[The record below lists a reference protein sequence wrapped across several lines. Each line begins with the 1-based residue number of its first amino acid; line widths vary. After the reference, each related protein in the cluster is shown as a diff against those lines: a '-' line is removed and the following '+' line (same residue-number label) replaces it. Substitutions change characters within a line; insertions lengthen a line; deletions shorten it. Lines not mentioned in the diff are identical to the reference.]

1 MRAARELGDERVST
15 GSRPEC
21 PRAVARPIFCP
32 FLPFFVR
39 YPRTPVGLARFR
51 SALPFPNP
59 PLPWP
64 GLLRLARQRSAS
76 RARSFLLSESRSC
89 QSYFPPR
96 SPSWVAPVSPSRSA
110 VTAILQVSGGK
121 SEWSA
126 TGLAAS
132 LGRRFSPLADGC
144 IRGAAAL
151 GAAAASLSHTSGL
164 RAVHGQRR
172 RDVDILFLRV
182 HIQMAT
188 SSLLGYE

>member
-1 MRAARELGDERVST
+1 MPKHPEPRAAQRASKYWFSPRVPS
-15 GSRPEC
+15 GSL
-21 PRAVARPIFCP
+21 ALFSALFYP
-32 FLPFFVR
+32 FLSV
-39 YPRTPVGLARFR
+39 TL
-51 SALPFPNP
+51 ALPSDSLDFAPPFPSQIP
-59 PLPWP
+59 HFR
-64 GLLRLARQRSAS
+64 G
-76 RARSFLLSESRSC
+76 RACS
-89 QSYFPPR
+89 
-96 SPSWVAPVSPSRSA
+96 VSRSA
-110 VTAILQVSGGK
+110 GLAPSCSRKVDLVNLTFRRGAPPGWHRSRHLARCNGYSYKYIGGK

-144 IRGAAAL
+144 IRGVAAL

-188 SSLLGYE
+188 SSLSGYE